1 MCVCVF
7 CIACVCVCHMYRE
20 SGDQWGVDRL
30 SVDKQAGGFP
40 LSLFSSPHFPE
51 LLTGSVFCSAQGHCN
66 TVKVWKARDTKSS
79 MVRQHFS
86 TPLLIL
92 NCTRASVKAV
102 NYQIVSPLHDTAG
115 GIMGKNYSLLIKCQI
130 CCCTTALQMFW
141 PCYFMLFCSHPV
153 FTQTAFNS
161 RRISAFNKN
170 KSVPYC
176 HKL

>member
-1 MCVCVF
+1 
-7 CIACVCVCHMYRE
+7 MYRE

-40 LSLFSSPHFPE
+40 LSFP
-51 LLTGSVFCSAQGHCN
+51 LLIFLSYSQAVFCSAQGHCN

-79 MVRQHFS
+79 VVRQHFS

-153 FTQTAFNS
+153 FTQTASN
-161 RRISAFNKN
+161 SAFNKN
-170 KSVPYC
+170 KLCRTVTNYSFTIRT
-176 HKL
+176 

>member
-1 MCVCVF
+1 MSRWLVRGVCVCVLHSM
-7 CIACVCVCHMYRE
+7 CVYATCTVSLGT
-20 SGDQWGVDRL
+20 SGGLTDYL
-30 SVDKQAGGFP
+30 STSKLEGS
-40 LSLFSSPHFPE
+40 LSLFHSSFSWVTHRLF
-51 LLTGSVFCSAQGHCN
+51 SAALKV
-66 TVKVWKARDTKSS
+66 TATLKVWKARDTKSS
-79 MVRQHFS
+79 VVRQHFS

-153 FTQTAFNS
+153 FTQTASN
-161 RRISAFNKN
+161 SAFNKN